1 MKETGNQKEEINN
14 KDINNINK
22 IKHISILNYIENP
35 FLKKKIKSPR
45 SLKSMENLGYK
56 MDDIIFMT
64 FPEFLEKYKE
74 IKKLPEEIQNNKYEF
89 YENSRQIKIKNVK
102 IERDN
107 IIQELGENIP
117 VQLDKYLNNERKKV
131 IKELKD
137 TENELEKKILIKN
150 KNEYDKQ
157 EKILERKKKREEME
171 IERKKKFEEDNLKRI
186 KQAEE
191 YEKKEAMKEQLKLEE
206 TAKRE
211 KELEIKRQKF
221 EEKVEKIHNFLM
233 KKFLAK

>member
-45 SLKSMENLGYK
+45 SLKSMDNLGYK

-117 VQLDKYLNNERKKV
+117 IQLDKYLNNERKKV

-137 TENELEKKILIKN
+137 TENELEKKIKMNMIN
-150 KNEYDKQ
+150 KK
-157 EKILERKKKREEME
+157 KSWKERKKEKKWKLKEKR
-171 IERKKKFEEDNLKRI
+171 NLK
-186 KQAEE
+186 
-191 YEKKEAMKEQLKLEE
+191 
-206 TAKRE
+206 
-211 KELEIKRQKF
+211 
-221 EEKVEKIHNFLM
+221 KII
-233 KKFLAK
+233 